1 MNDRTLRVD
10 VDTHAGQ
17 RVDHGDGIRTG
28 AFRRERDLG
37 NICHIR
43 GKLHHQRLFAMRAHR
58 FRDIFNAS
66 AARAELHAALL
77 HVRAGNVHFDHVDVG
92 VIQFFRH
99 GAVILRRVAGNVRN
113 DGHALLAEIFFDEV
127 IDTRI
132 LQTHGIQHTAGGF
145 RNARRRIAR
154 SRL

>member
-1 MNDRTLRVD
+1 
-10 VDTHAGQ
+10 
-17 RVDHGDGIRTG
+17 
-28 AFRRERDLG
+28 
-37 NICHIR
+37 
-43 GKLHHQRLFAMRAHR
+43 MRAHR
-58 FRDIFNAS
+58 FRDVFNAC

-77 HVRAGNVHFDHVDVG
+77 HVRAGDVHFDHVDVG

-113 DGHALLAEIFFDEV
+113 DGHALLPQPREIFFDEV

>member
-1 MNDRTLRVD
+1 
-10 VDTHAGQ
+10 
-17 RVDHGDGIRTG
+17 
-28 AFRRERDLG
+28 
-37 NICHIR
+37 
-43 GKLHHQRLFAMRAHR
+43 MRAHR
-58 FRDIFNAS
+58 FRDVFNAC
-66 AARAELHAALL
+66 AARAELYAALL

-113 DGHALLAEIFFDEV
+113 DGHALLAQPREIFFDEV